1 MHPLADNRSP
11 VHNYTGYG
19 IVMEHHVFYGI
30 AVENSRTGF
39 RRTIDQSR
47 GCVHGIH
54 NISTVSG
61 ILITYT
67 QLTHDRHSLFLNHD
81 IVEHHGAAPHT
92 STRSQLTVEQSHLF
106 SGLSQIISGNDTR
119 RTATDNSDI
128 NRQIAL

>member
-1 MHPLADNRSP
+1 MHTFADNRSP
-11 VHNYTGYG
+11 VYHHSGYG
-19 IVMEHHVFYGI
+19 IVMEHYIFYGI

-47 GCVHGIH
+47 GRVYGIH
-54 NISTVSG
+54 DISTVSG

-81 IVEHHGAAPHT
+81 IVEHHGAPPHT
-92 STRSQLTVEQSHLF
+92 STGGQLTVEQSHLL
-106 SGLSQIISGNDTR
+106 SGLSQIISGYDTR
-119 RTATDNSDI
+119 RTTTDNSDI